1 MAPYTPEPPPQA
13 GELPITGWAMKVL
26 RDLNNADSRTHQTAF
41 WGMLILVVALRAAAF
56 QGYSAGDPRAYSVLA
71 YDCSRGTL
79 HIPSWGGAPIF
90 PLRIGVYGPTAA
102 VLRVFGLSEIA
113 LVAYPFVVSSFGCLL
128 IYFFI
133 RRVFAPLAALI
144 GLSLL
149 AALPNDVSMAS
160 LFYPDAIAAFWANLA
175 IFVAWPGAHNAGIR
189 RAALLGVLSGL
200 LFGISWLCKE
210 SVVYLLPAVIIVLL
224 FAHRD
229 SSLVTRLVGAGAV
242 GIGAFLMLLAES
254 AFHTIL
260 TGDPLFRIHE
270 TERNYVYAYKYFFD
284 SSSPLFG
291 WESGGYAKA
300 LAKRLFFQ
308 GPQEI
313 LLNRPMLFLPLTGV
327 IAAAWMTV
335 FRVRRAYVVIAW
347 LTSLILMF
355 NFMSSSFT
363 AYKPLVLFPRYL
375 YPVLFPAIMLTSGL
389 LATLLLDRSGN
400 HALRKER
407 VFWGTTLLVVL
418 LGLCAINL
426 PSKLRA
432 RPEDMERYISS
443 RLKNGDVIVTDAR
456 TASTFEFLRN
466 SSFAPSSETTINWD
480 TVKEQDIPQGAYVLV
495 NRARLRTVATI
506 HQYSPPPFVLKPP
519 DNWQKIWADQNADL
533 YLVK

>member
-1 MAPYTPEPPPQA
+1 
-13 GELPITGWAMKVL
+13 
-26 RDLNNADSRTHQTAF
+26 
-41 WGMLILVVALRAAAF
+41 
-56 QGYSAGDPRAYSVLA
+56 
-71 YDCSRGTL
+71 
-79 HIPSWGGAPIF
+79 
-90 PLRIGVYGPTAA
+90 
-102 VLRVFGLSEIA
+102 
-113 LVAYPFVVSSFGCLL
+113 
-128 IYFFI
+128 
-133 RRVFAPLAALI
+133 
-144 GLSLL
+144 
-149 AALPNDVSMAS
+149 
-160 LFYPDAIAAFWANLA
+160 
-175 IFVAWPGAHNAGIR
+175 
-189 RAALLGVLSGL
+189 
-200 LFGISWLCKE
+200 
-210 SVVYLLPAVIIVLL
+210 
-224 FAHRD
+224 
-229 SSLVTRLVGAGAV
+229 
-242 GIGAFLMLLAES
+242 
-254 AFHTIL
+254 
-260 TGDPLFRIHE
+260 
-270 TERNYVYAYKYFFD
+270 
-284 SSSPLFG
+284 
-291 WESGGYAKA
+291 
-300 LAKRLFFQ
+300 
-308 GPQEI
+308 
-313 LLNRPMLFLPLTGV
+313 
-327 IAAAWMTV
+327 
-335 FRVRRAYVVIAW
+335 
-347 LTSLILMF
+347 
-355 NFMSSSFT
+355 MSSSFT